1 MSSKTRIVVFHMKEI
16 IYTAIFAALG
26 ILLVLLLIFMFLP
39 DHSGKKQTS
48 KEYTP
53 GIYTASMTLNNTP
66 LEVEVSVDKN
76 HINSIRFSNLD
87 ESVETMYPLVQPA
100 MEDIAQQICETQSLE
115 NIQYSE
121 DSAYTSQ
128 IIIDAIKNALKNAEI
143 E

>member
-1 MSSKTRIVVFHMKEI
+1 MSSKTKIFVLHMKEI
-16 IYTAIFAALG
+16 IYTAVFAVLAIVL
-26 ILLVLLLIFMFLP
+26 ILLLVFMFLP
-39 DHSGKKQTS
+39 GHRKNETPEEKYKEGVYTS
-48 KEYTP
+48 
-53 GIYTASMTLNNTP
+53 SFTLNNTE
-66 LEVEVSVDKN
+66 LEVEVSVDESQ
-76 HINSIRFSNLD
+76 IDSIRFSNMD
-87 ESVETMYPLVQPA
+87 ETVDAMFPLVQPA

>member
-1 MSSKTRIVVFHMKEI
+1 MSSKTKIFVLHMKEI
-16 IYTAIFAALG
+16 IYTAVFAVLAIVL
-26 ILLVLLLIFMFLP
+26 ILLLVFMFQI
-39 DHSGKKQTS
+39 D
-48 KEYTP
+48 
-53 GIYTASMTLNNTP
+53 
-66 LEVEVSVDKN
+66 
-76 HINSIRFSNLD
+76 SIRFSNMD
-87 ESVETMYPLVQPA
+87 ETVDAMFPLVQPA

>member
-1 MSSKTRIVVFHMKEI
+1 M
-16 IYTAIFAALG
+16 
-26 ILLVLLLIFMFLP
+26 
-39 DHSGKKQTS
+39 
-48 KEYTP
+48 
-53 GIYTASMTLNNTP
+53 
-66 LEVEVSVDKN
+66 SVDESQ
-76 HINSIRFSNLD
+76 IDSIRFSNMD
-87 ESVETMYPLVQPA
+87 ETVDAMFPLVQPA